1 MCMLIAPVLVSHRR
15 NAELEQCL
23 EETAR
28 RLHLHSLT
36 SCRSVSRSELLY
48 FCNKVDLALS
58 GALWKEGLEPS
69 DLHHLRWQK
78 VCVDG
83 TRALSPEG
91 VIHIPW
97 DMK

>member
-1 MCMLIAPVLVSHRR
+1 MCVHVCACLRR
-15 NAELEQCL
+15 NAEMEERLED
-23 EETAR
+23 TAR

-36 SCRSVSRSELLY
+36 ACHSVSRSELLY

-58 GALWKEGLEPS
+58 GALWEEGVEPS
-69 DLHHLRWQK
+69 DLHHLRWQRL
-78 VCVDG
+78 CVDG

-91 VIHIPW
+91 IIHIPW

>member
-1 MCMLIAPVLVSHRR
+1 MCMLIAPVLVSCRR

-23 EETAR
+23 EETAQ

-36 SCRSVSRSELLY
+36 SCHSVSRSELLY

-69 DLHHLRWQK
+69 DLHYLRWQK

-83 TRALSPEG
+83 TRALSPAG